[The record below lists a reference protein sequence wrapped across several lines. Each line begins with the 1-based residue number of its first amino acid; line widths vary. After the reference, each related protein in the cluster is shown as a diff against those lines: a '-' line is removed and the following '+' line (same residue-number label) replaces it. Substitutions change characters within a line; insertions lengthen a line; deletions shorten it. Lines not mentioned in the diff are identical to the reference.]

1 MRILLLP
8 IAFLYHIVLSIR
20 HKLYDWR
27 ILKSLRF
34 EYPTIGVGNL
44 NLGGTGKTP
53 TVEYLINILRPHYRV
68 ATLSRGYGRKT
79 TGFKRADATCT
90 YEDVGD
96 EPLQYFQKFPDIQVA
111 VDEDRLNGMRKLIQS
126 KNTPDVYLLD
136 DAFQHRRI
144 KVGLNLL
151 LTEYQHLYCDDFL
164 FPTGTLRDVK
174 SAAKRAD
181 IIVVSKSPK
190 ELEETEKQRIIKK
203 LKPKAHQK
211 VFFSYLEYKALIP
224 WNYQA
229 EAFDPNT
236 ADAALLFCGIA
247 RPQPLIEKLKELY
260 KHLDVMTFPDHHIYT
275 QHDAKNIKEHFDRL
289 MGERKIIITTEKDD
303 TRLQKSPYFCK
314 NLSAPLYDLPSGMHF
329 FAPLYILPVAVR
341 FHEEE
346 KFNQEILNYV
356 RQNKHHC

>member
-8 IAFLYHIVLSIR
+8 IAFVYHIVLSIR

-79 TGFKRADATCT
+79 TGFKRADVTCT
-90 YEDVGD
+90 YKDVGD

-151 LTEYQHLYCDDFL
+151 LTEHQHLYCDDFL
-164 FPTGTLRDVK
+164 FPAGTLRDIK

-211 VFFSYLEYKALIP
+211 VYFSTLDYAPLQPL
-224 WNYQA
+224 N
-229 EAFDPNT
+229 EAAKQISTDN
-236 ADAALLFCGIA
+236 ANSVLAFCGIA
-247 RPQPLIEKLKELY
+247 NPKPFVEKLEEHYQTVDFLN
-260 KHLDVMTFPDHHIYT
+260 FADHHAYT
-275 QHDAKNIKEHFDRL
+275 ENDVKTILKRFENIAGGK
-289 MGERKIIITTEKDD
+289 KIIITTEKDAA
-303 TRLQKSPYFCK
+303 RLTNSPYLCQFETT
-314 NLSAPLYDLPSGMHF
+314 PLY
-329 FAPLYILPVAVR
+329 ALPVGVR

-346 KFNQEILNYV
+346 KFNEEILRYV
-356 RQNKHHC
+356 RQNHHHC

>member
-8 IAFLYHIVLSIR
+8 ISFLYSIVLTIR

-27 ILKSLRF
+27 ILKSLGF

-44 NLGGTGKTP
+44 NFGGTGKTP

-79 TGFKRADATCT
+79 KGFQRADNQST
-90 YEDVGD
+90 YETIGD
-96 EPLQYFQKFPDIQVA
+96 EPLQYYHKFPDIQVA
-111 VDEDRLNGMRKLIQS
+111 VDEDRLNGMRKLIQG
-126 KNTPDVYLLD
+126 KDTPDVYLLD

-164 FPTGTLRDVK
+164 FPAGTLRDVK
-174 SAAKRAD
+174 SSAKRAN

-190 ELEETEKQRIIKK
+190 TLDENEKQRIIKK

-211 VFFSYLEYKALIP
+211 VFFSILDYAPLQPL
-224 WNYQA
+224 N
-229 EAFDPNT
+229 EAAKQISTDN
-236 ADAALLFCGIA
+236 ANSVLAFCGIA
-247 RPQPLIEKLKELY
+247 NPKPFVEELKRNY
-260 KHLDVMTFPDHHIYT
+260 KTVDFLHFADHHAYSENDLKTILKRFENL
-275 QHDAKNIKEHFDRL
+275 AGGK
-289 MGERKIIITTEKDD
+289 KIIVTTEKDAA
-303 TRLQKSPYFCK
+303 RLTNSPYLCQFETV
-314 NLSAPLYDLPSGMHF
+314 PLYALP
-329 FAPLYILPVAVR
+329 IVVR

-346 KFNQEILNYV
+346 KFNKEILNYV
-356 RQNKHHC
+356 RQNIHYC

>member
-8 IAFLYHIVLSIR
+8 ISFLYSIVLIIR
-20 HKLYDWR
+20 HKLYDWS
-27 ILKSLRF
+27 ILKSLGF

-44 NLGGTGKTP
+44 NFGGTGKTP

-79 TGFKRADATCT
+79 KGFQRADNQST
-90 YEDVGD
+90 YETIGD
-96 EPLQYFQKFPDIQVA
+96 EPLQYYHKFPDIQVA
-111 VDEDRLNGMRKLIQS
+111 VDEDRLNGMRKLIQG
-126 KNTPDVYLLD
+126 KDRPDVYLLD

-164 FPTGTLRDVK
+164 FPAGTLRDIK

-190 ELEETEKQRIIKK
+190 DLKEDVKQQIINK

-236 ADAALLFCGIA
+236 AEAALLFCGIA
-247 RPQPLIEKLKELY
+247 RPQPLIEKLKEKY
-260 KHLDVMTFPDHHIYT
+260 KQLDVMTFPDHYIYT
-275 QHDAKNIKEHFDRL
+275 QRDAKNIKEHFDRL
-289 MGERKIIITTEKDD
+289 NSERKIIVTTEKDD
-303 TRLQKSPYFCK
+303 ARLQKTPYFCQ
-314 NLSAPLYDLPSGMHF
+314 NLSAPLYDLPLGLHF
-329 FAPLYILPVAVR
+329 FVPLYILPVTVR

-346 KFNQEILNYV
+346 KFNEEILNYV
-356 RQNKHHC
+356 RQNIHHC